1 MHEVIKKIILDL
13 VNSKCNKY
21 GRKSSESNE
30 HFLDMFIEVLSDY
43 TKWKCLDKH
52 IWSKYTSDN
61 YRKKFHYWVRMGIF
75 DDAYD
80 IVQAI
85 LNSKCVNEKS
95 LACFI
100 DGTNIRNINGS
111 YKRNTDKNG
120 NTLLGRLHCDK
131 FKRGLKVTI
140 VITNKNYL
148 LNVIVSNG
156 ASHDITV
163 VPQIRE
169 KLKKMHKSTK
179 RHRINIVGDKGY
191 ISNNIKKQFAK
202 DKMHYI
208 TPNKKNKVQSEEY
221 PWHDKSLLKQRYLVE
236 NYFAHIKQFARIRLM
251 YEKRVIIY
259 KGFLLLAILLRS
271 SKHIEN
277 FDLHTN

>member
-1 MHEVIKKIILDL
+1 MHEVVKKIILDL
-13 VNSKCNKY
+13 VDLKCNKF
-21 GRKSSESNE
+21 GRKSSEPNE
-30 HFLDMFIEVLSDY
+30 HFLNMFIEVLSDY

-52 IWSKYTSDN
+52 VWSKYTFDN

-75 DDAYD
+75 NDALD
-80 IVQAI
+80 IIQAI
-85 LNSKCVNEKS
+85 LNSNCVNEKS

-111 YKRNTDKNG
+111 YKRNTDKDG
-120 NTLLGRLHCDK
+120 NTLLGRLYCDK
-131 FKRGLKVTI
+131 FKRGLKVTV
-140 VITNKNYL
+140 VITDKNYL

-169 KLKKMHKSTK
+169 KLKRMHKSNK
-179 RHRINIVGDKGY
+179 KHRINIVGDKGY

-208 TPNKKNKVQSEEY
+208 TPNKKNKVQPEEY
-221 PWHDKSLLKQRYLVE
+221 LWHDKSLLKQRHLVE
-236 NYFAHIKQFARIRLM
+236 NYFAHIKQFTRVRLL
-251 YEKRVIIY
+251 YEKRVDIY

-277 FDLHTN
+277 FDSHAN